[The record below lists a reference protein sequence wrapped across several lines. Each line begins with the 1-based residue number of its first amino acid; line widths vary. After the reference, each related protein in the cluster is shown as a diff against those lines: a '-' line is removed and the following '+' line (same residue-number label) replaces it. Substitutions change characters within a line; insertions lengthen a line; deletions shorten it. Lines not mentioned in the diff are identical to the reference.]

1 MNIKALHSIT
11 YGLYLVGSGRENKIN
26 AQVVNTVVQVCAE
39 PVKLAVA
46 INKNNYT
53 HELINDRKA
62 FSVSILSKE
71 TPLSFIGIF
80 GFKSG
85 RDMNKF
91 EGINYKLSD
100 HKLPVVL
107 DYTLAY
113 LEANVTNQLDVGTHT
128 VFIGDLIDAD
138 ILKDGEPMTYAYYHQ
153 VKRGTTPKSAATY
166 IETKKEATS
175 VMAKYECKVCGY
187 VYDPE
192 LGDPDSGIKP
202 GTAFEQLPDSWV
214 CPVCGASKDQFEK
227 K

>member
-175 VMAKYECKVCGY
+175 AMAKYECKVCGY